1 MLYTVRH
8 TGKWLLLNHVKMSQ
22 IDLKAFT
29 SNPTVVMYV
38 ADWGMVE
45 EWLRKFERGWEY
57 RAYELVV
64 TELEKGSRAVLP
76 EGIVGTC
83 ALHMSPWCWKKEKK
97 LFNEHKEVYSCF
109 SPSGSIL
116 ISSERI
122 AATTR
127 KAPHKLIN
135 WNTACLLGYDVA
147 WTTGWWWW

>member
-1 MLYTVRH
+1 
-8 TGKWLLLNHVKMSQ
+8 MSQ

-76 EGIVGTC
+76 EGIVG
-83 ALHMSPWCWKKEKK
+83 AIEG
-97 LFNEHKEVYSCF
+97 
-109 SPSGSIL
+109 SG
-116 ISSERI
+116 
-122 AATTR
+122 AQ
-127 KAPHKLIN
+127 
-135 WNTACLLGYDVA
+135 G
-147 WTTGWWWW
+147 